1 MAKKGLSDTEG
12 YVEDNWVGN
21 YFSRYGLGV
30 TRKGLGGVTKFVGE
44 HGVEVEG
51 VTRPVG
57 SLTFWGM

>member
-1 MAKKGLSDTEG
+1 M
-12 YVEDNWVGN
+12 GN